1 MPRPERT
8 EEEIEAMRERILQA
22 ALELLEQQGPEEVST
37 RKIAD
42 LVGVSHTLL
51 YSYFDNRA
59 AVLQALRERY
69 LERRMAFF
77 DESLRRGET
86 GDALSQVRASLEWF
100 VRLSFRR
107 PMLYRLSWR
116 TLSKDPSLQVDSQSL
131 DQVLDHLSELIRL
144 CIERGQCVKRDPD
157 LAAAMVFGIVNGT
170 LIIYHSVSALGQVE
184 RAQLETEVMKAVITY
199 LTNHPESYQEAL

>member
-1 MPRPERT
+1 MPRAKKT
-8 EEEIEAMRERILQA
+8 EQEIEEMRGRILNA
-22 ALELLEQQGPEEVST
+22 AIELLQQEGPEGVST

-42 LVGVSHTLL
+42 RVGVSHTLL
-51 YSYFDNRA
+51 YSYFENRA

-77 DESLRRGET
+77 SESLRRGET

-100 VRLSFRR
+100 VRLSIRR

-116 TLSKDPSLQVDSQSL
+116 SFSKDPALQVDSQSL
-131 DQVLDHLSELIRL
+131 DQVLDHLSRLIRL
-144 CIERGQCVKRDPD
+144 CIERGQCVERDPA

-170 LIIYHSVSALGQVE
+170 LLMYHSVSALGQVE
-184 RAQLETEVMKAVITY
+184 KAQLETEVIEAAMTY
-199 LTNHPESYQEAL
+199 LTGHTESYQEAL